1 MLAELARQARDLF
14 AIHGYEFKLVRVQA
28 DDAMAGVVVQHVWPV
43 SRIKQESFPIYVMC
57 ENIHP

>member
-43 SRIKQESFPIYVMC
+43 SRIKQESSPI
-57 ENIHP
+57 